1 MLRAAYCGG
10 MRTAFRIPLVA
21 ATLAVAALLL
31 ASLSIR
37 AEAQSREP
45 APIEQPPHP
54 GAGDVP
60 SIEADEQAGL
70 PETPGDRARILEGL
84 YAHLATADGE
94 ESAQL
99 IAQSIERIWLY
110 SGSETVSLLMERAI
124 RAAEEKRLDLA
135 IQLLDAVVELAPDYA
150 EGWNRRA
157 LVHYMR
163 DDFAVALGDLRRALA
178 LEPNHFKAL
187 DGLVQ
192 ILREMGEKK
201 AALKA
206 LQQLLAIHPHWQ
218 GGKQNLDELAR
229 EVEGQ
234 GI

>member
-1 MLRAAYCGG
+1 
-10 MRTAFRIPLVA
+10 MRNSHLASIVA
-21 ATLAVAALLL
+21 VTLAVAAL
-31 ASLSIR
+31 AIATGPAVAQTPSP
-37 AEAQSREP
+37 EAAPQERPQREP
-45 APIEQPPHP
+45 KQRS
-54 GAGDVP
+54 DVAP

-70 PETPGDRARILEGL
+70 PATPADRSRILEGL

-99 IAQSIERIWLY
+99 IAQSIERIWLH
-110 SGSETVSLLMERAI
+110 SGSETVSLLMGRAI

-135 IQLLDAVVELAPDYA
+135 IQLLDAVVELAPDFA

-163 DDFAVALGDLRRALA
+163 DDYALALGDLRRVLA

-218 GGKQNLDELAR
+218 GGKQALEELAR

>member
-1 MLRAAYCGG
+1 
-10 MRTAFRIPLVA
+10 MRTPSRFPLAAAAVLV
-21 ATLAVAALLL
+21 ATLALGSAPLT
-31 ASLSIR
+31 
-37 AEAQSREP
+37 AQARRDS
-45 APIEQPPHP
+45 APREQPAKPDTAER
-54 GAGDVP
+54 AGEAP
-60 SIEADEQAGL
+60 SLDADENTGL
-70 PETPGDRARILEGL
+70 PATPGDRARILEGL
-84 YAHLATADGE
+84 YAHLATADSE

-99 IAQSIERIWLY
+99 VAQSIERIWLH
-110 SGSETVSLLMERAI
+110 SGSDTVSLLMERAI
-124 RAAEEKRLDLA
+124 GAAEEKRLDLA
-135 IQLLDAVVELAPDYA
+135 LQLLDAVVELAPDFA

-157 LVHYMR
+157 LVNYMR
-163 DDFAVALGDLRRALA
+163 DDYAVALGDLRRVLA

-206 LQQLLAIHPHWQ
+206 LQQLLAIHPYWQ
-218 GGKQNLDELAR
+218 GGKQALEELAR